1 MGSLY
6 YLNLN
11 GVVCE
16 VAGDNLHLSYQTT
29 PFIIKMEQKET
40 KEKLE
45 KFRRYLVR
53 QNFNG
58 SMGYLKKN
66 ILRNFDDTFWMELLK

>member
-1 MGSLY
+1 
-6 YLNLN
+6 
-11 GVVCE
+11 
-16 VAGDNLHLSYQTT
+16 
-29 PFIIKMEQKET
+29 MEQKET